1 MFFQVG
7 FFRSS
12 YCSGLWFFGLVFFKE
27 RIFLDL
33 VLFGSVLFRIDFL
46 IFCFFGFGRMA
57 VRCRGV
63 RAMGGASGVS
73 GCQGVRE
80 ARRRTQEEEPGK
92 GVRANL
98 RGQGYLV

>member
-1 MFFQVG
+1 
-7 FFRSS
+7 
-12 YCSGLWFFGLVFFKE
+12 
-27 RIFLDL
+27 
-33 VLFGSVLFRIDFL
+33 
-46 IFCFFGFGRMA
+46 MA

>member
-57 VRCRGV
+57 VRCRGI
-63 RAMGGASGVS
+63 RAMGGASGVP

-80 ARRRTQEEEPGK
+80 ARRRTQDEEPGK